1 MASENI
7 HATSVFLYKSCYCEI
22 LPNFTTNVIK
32 LTNSKND
39 MDMVPIHKEG
49 DEEKYLGMV
58 DHVEAAEF

>member
-1 MASENI
+1 M
-7 HATSVFLYKSCYCEI
+7 TLR
-22 LPNFTTNVIK
+22 NFTTNIIK

-49 DEEKYLGMV
+49 DEEKILGTV

>member
-1 MASENI
+1 M
-7 HATSVFLYKSCYCEI
+7 I
-22 LPNFTTNVIK
+22 LQNFTTNVIK

>member
-7 HATSVFLYKSCYCEI
+7 HTTSVFLYKSLMI
-22 LPNFTTNVIK
+22 LQNFTTNVIK

-49 DEEKYLGMV
+49 DEEKFLGTV

>member
-1 MASENI
+1 MYI
-7 HATSVFLYKSCYCEI
+7 LLLVFLYKSFMT
-22 LPNFTTNVIK
+22 LRNFTTNIIK